1 MERGEKS
8 FSIRWMGHTVSHPFL
23 SVTGTGD
30 RRPAIYWC
38 VRKEAELM
46 FRGGRNCV
54 IGMFAI
60 AMGCGILIAAIFP
73 TGMLM
78 FLVATLLIA
87 SGCACWRR

>member
-1 MERGEKS
+1 MENCYGRDAKE
-8 FSIRWMGHTVSHPFL
+8 IREGLTPLLFPGNRHP
-23 SVTGTGD
+23 GC
-30 RRPAIYWC
+30 RRPIYW
-38 VRKEAELM
+38 RTGRRRSRM

-60 AMGCGILIAAIFP
+60 AMGAGILIAAIFP

>member
-1 MERGEKS
+1 MAEEIKE
-8 FSIRWMGHTVSHPFL
+8 WDTEVSHSFL
-23 SVTGTGD
+23 TGDGTGD
-30 RRPAIYWC
+30 RRPSIYWF
-38 VRKEAELM
+38 VRKGAELM

-87 SGCACWRR
+87 SGCACWKR

>member
-1 MERGEKS
+1 
-8 FSIRWMGHTVSHPFL
+8 
-23 SVTGTGD
+23 
-30 RRPAIYWC
+30 
-38 VRKEAELM
+38 M

-78 FLVATLLIA
+78 YLVATLLIA

>member
-1 MERGEKS
+1 
-8 FSIRWMGHTVSHPFL
+8 MGHTVSHPFF
-23 SVTGTGD
+23 VRNRNRGQ
-30 RRPAIYWC
+30 RPAIYWC

-46 FRGGRNCV
+46 FRGGRNCI

-60 AMGCGILIAAIFP
+60 AMGAGILIAAIFP

>member
-1 MERGEKS
+1 
-8 FSIRWMGHTVSHPFL
+8 
-23 SVTGTGD
+23 
-30 RRPAIYWC
+30 
-38 VRKEAELM
+38 M
-46 FRGGRNCV
+46 FRGGRNCI

-60 AMGCGILIAAIFP
+60 AMGAGILIASIFP